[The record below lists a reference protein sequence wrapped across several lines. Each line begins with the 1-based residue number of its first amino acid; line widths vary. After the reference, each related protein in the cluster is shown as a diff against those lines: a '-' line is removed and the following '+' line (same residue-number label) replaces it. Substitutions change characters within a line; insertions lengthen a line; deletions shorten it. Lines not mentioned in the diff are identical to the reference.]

1 MNNPII
7 ETDLKEYLQEFKQ
20 GFHQINQK
28 LEKIDER
35 LTKIEV
41 GQAEIRGEIRTLDE
55 KLSGQIETLD
65 KKLSGQ
71 IETLSTKINSVD
83 ERVKNQEFVNRGV
96 LIGLI
101 VAILGGAAKLFGL
114 IPNP

>member
-20 GFHQINQK
+20 GFYQINQK

-55 KLSGQIETLD
+55 KLSGQIETLN
-65 KKLSGQ
+65 
-71 IETLSTKINSVD
+71 TKIQSVD

>member
-7 ETDLKEYLQEFKQ
+7 ETDLKEYLEDFKQ
-20 GFHQINQK
+20 GFKQINQK

-35 LTKIEV
+35 LTKLEV
-41 GQAEIRGEIRTLDE
+41 GQAEIRGEIKILDE
-55 KLSGQIETLD
+55 
-65 KKLSGQ
+65 KLSGQ